1 MPEFGGVY
9 SPGVLVFRKSEQK
22 GYAFMKRPVPID
34 FVAVSAYRGP
44 QLTTPGNL
52 YPPFLF
58 CFAII
63 LLMKLDKNNKNSLPM
78 LVDKVA
84 KKMKRKIQLILCI
97 GLETHHDCLVLSA
110 LGCGAYR
117 NPPHHVAQLFKEVIN
132 ENFAGCFKNITFAI
146 FGE

>member
-1 MPEFGGVY
+1 
-9 SPGVLVFRKSEQK
+9 
-22 GYAFMKRPVPID
+22 
-34 FVAVSAYRGP
+34 
-44 QLTTPGNL
+44 
-52 YPPFLF
+52 
-58 CFAII
+58 
-63 LLMKLDKNNKNSLPM
+63 M

-146 FGE
+146 FGESPYALLSLSFLSL